1 MIVMN
6 TECETIREAQAVCRN
21 STADRARIWGSVVV
35 VEYTIERRRRRMTD
49 NQFVTKLKTR
59 MKNIASERDK
69 LRNMMST
76 ARDLAEVCDRAVED
90 IENAIE
96 SLSELV

>member
-1 MIVMN
+1 
-6 TECETIREAQAVCRN
+6 
-21 STADRARIWGSVVV
+21 
-35 VEYTIERRRRRMTD
+35 MTD
-49 NQFVTKLKTR
+49 KQLVTKPKTR